1 LLAFVTDQIAL
12 VALYDAWDSY
22 SHELQR
28 LSVNEIRSTIERIGM
43 KVLFSP
49 VAASSNS
56 LEAEMNW
63 ETFLLRAGKRDPLA
77 KHLAVDEYNRQ
88 QVERIEA
95 ERQRSID
102 TFLSGEQPH
111 GVGAVAACHRPD
123 HLPRQ
128 SSDAT

>member
-1 LLAFVTDQIAL
+1 LPAFVTDQIAL

-95 ERQRSID
+95 AEYRHFPERRAATRGRGSGC
-102 TFLSGEQPH
+102 LSPSRPL
-111 GVGAVAACHRPD
+111 AAPVK
-123 HLPRQ
+123 
-128 SSDAT
+128 